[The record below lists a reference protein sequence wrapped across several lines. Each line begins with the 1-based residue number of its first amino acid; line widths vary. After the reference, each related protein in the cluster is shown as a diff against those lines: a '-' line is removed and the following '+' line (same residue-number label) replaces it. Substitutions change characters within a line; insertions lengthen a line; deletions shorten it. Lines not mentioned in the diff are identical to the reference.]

1 MEEKIMKN
9 CMKYI
14 ALVAVV
20 AFCAS
25 SCEKFLN
32 RPSEDSYTTAQFYK
46 NDAQIEQGINYL
58 YNSPWQDITRFFSY
72 SSEALAGNVYLN
84 DADQRPYM
92 FLAVTGED
100 KVLKDMSYAL
110 WAVNAQCNTVIHN
123 IQAST
128 GTASKEVKDRCIGEA
143 LAWKAMTY
151 FFLVRTFGDV
161 PIIHDNTQ
169 IIKDATYNEQH
180 KVQKADVYE
189 YVIMTL
195 EKAMELLPKN
205 AYIGKLNRI
214 DYYAAEALL
223 AKVYLTKAGVSGTLN
238 RQDLDKAVLY
248 AKDVIENSGRT
259 LTPTY
264 SDIFRMTPAQF
275 QRTGEELFTW
285 HWQAANQSAWT
296 TQNYMQSDVGLVG
309 FDENGDL
316 WGDWKGPSIDLQD
329 AFGASAIQ
337 DPTTRVETDDRR
349 KATFM
354 LFGDQYDYFWT
365 DVDGGFDLYRF
376 FYDEDYYPSGLST
389 NGSSKAWGSATGSS
403 YCKHLYGDNADH
415 EAAFG
420 YPAGNM
426 YNQLPTHI
434 LRLGDIYLVYA
445 EAAFLTGDTETAL
458 DFVNQI
464 RTRAHAAPV
473 STVTYE
479 TIWKE
484 RRLELA
490 LEGDRWYDY
499 VRRSYYDADACIRDL
514 EAQRR
519 SVWGPSGAGTLD
531 DLYKKFVTDEQGQYV
546 GPGKGRPWD
555 ASEVTY
561 DPQYDLSNLGVGIF
575 TMPYPTEDVVMNPN
589 VGSTAEPI
597 HVDVREVFSYD
608 F

>member
-1 MEEKIMKN
+1 MEDKNMKN
-9 CMKYI
+9 AIKYI
-14 ALVAVV
+14 ALATVIVFGA
-20 AFCAS
+20 A
-25 SCEKFLN
+25 SCEKFLD
-32 RPSEDSYTTAQFYK
+32 RPSEDSYTTAQFYQ
-46 NDAQIEQGINYL
+46 NDAQMEQGINYL
-58 YNSPWQDITRFFSY
+58 YNSPWQDITRFYSY
-72 SSEALAGNVYLN
+72 SSECLAGNVYLA
-84 DADQRPYM
+84 DAAQRPYT

-100 KVLKDMSYAL
+100 AVLKDMSYAL

-123 IQAST
+123 IQAAKGNAST
-128 GTASKEVKDRCIGEA
+128 DVKNRCIGEA
-143 LAWKAMTY
+143 LAWKAMAY

-161 PIIHDNTQ
+161 PIIHDNTEV
-169 IIKDATYNEQH
+169 IKEATYNEQK

-223 AKVYLTKAGVSGTLN
+223 AKVYLTKAGVSGNLN
-238 RQDLDKAVLY
+238 PEDLAKARDY
-248 AKDVIENSGRT
+248 AKDVILNSGRT
-259 LTPTY
+259 LTPKY
-264 SDIFRMTPAQF
+264 SDIFRMTASQF
-275 QRTGEELFTW
+275 QQTGEQLFTW
-285 HWQAANQSAWT
+285 HWQAANKSAWT

-316 WGDWKGPSIDLQD
+316 WGDWKGPSIDLQE
-329 AFGASAIQ
+329 AFGVKNPALQ

-365 DVDGGFDLYRF
+365 DVDGGFNLYRF
-376 FYDEDYYPSGLST
+376 FYDDSYYPGGLTT
-389 NGSSKAWGSATGSS
+389 NGSSHAWGSPTGAS

-445 EAAFLTGDTETAL
+445 EACLLTGDAATAL
-458 DFVNQI
+458 EYVNKI
-464 RTRAHAAPV
+464 RERAHAAPV
-473 STVTYE
+473 ASVDFE

-499 VRRSYYDADACIRDL
+499 VRRSYYDAESCIKDL
-514 EAQRR
+514 ESQRR
-519 SVWGPSGAGTLD
+519 SVYSPSLD
-531 DLYKKFVTDEQGQYV
+531 DPYKRFVTNEQGEYV
-546 GPGKGRPWD
+546 GPGNGRPWD
-555 ASEVTY
+555 TSGISY
-561 DPQYDLSNLGVGIF
+561 DNQYDVSNVSASVF
-575 TMPYPTEDVVMNPN
+575 TMPFPTEDVVMNPN
-589 VGSTAEPI
+589 VASTAEAI
-597 HVDVREVFSYD
+597 HVDVRNTFSYD